1 MKKPN
6 YVFDMCMFFFKNDE
20 YSKSIIILFEERESS
35 LILFEQRESS
45 LILFEQRESSLILF
59 GCRSYQVRLM
69 VFNIFTKMS
78 LSNVIWKLKTCSRSS
93 LNSAFRHFK
102 WKM

>member
-6 YVFDMCMFFFKNDE
+6 YVFDMCMFFFLNDE

-35 LILFEQRESS
+35 LILFEE
-45 LILFEQRESSLILF
+45 RESSLILF

-78 LSNVIWKLKTCSRSS
+78 LSNVI
-93 LNSAFRHFK
+93 
-102 WKM
+102 